1 MGELINIGGI
11 DSALCDKSL
20 LNLLNSIFFKVNIGI
35 DNLYNNLIQTKKY
48 QEIRSKIID
57 SQFNYLE
64 ELKNE
69 KRYSH
74 PPRSEFFIFDSSL
87 AENILE
93 LMSSYHIMLTHEG
106 MCNLINY
113 FFYDVYCSKK
123 SLPPH
128 YSFAKPTEDDAY
140 EDRKFYNPDYTPSEW
155 NWDKNIVFEGI
166 NENAFY
172 EVNAR
177 KFWENFAQELLQKLG
192 SIYIQL
198 ITHDYNDKHI
208 IESYNDNFFIVQTH
222 AFTFADEPWY
232 GLYDFSRIL
241 NSHNENAKD
250 SSGKFFTNYLY
261 SSNPLPDFYKS
272 ETDTWRPDC
281 ATNLYSPSQRMAYGV
296 FQKLKELDISTN
308 TILSGTVHKVQ
319 NPRWQLDN

>member
-20 LNLLNSIFFKVNIGI
+20 LNLLNSIFFKVNNGI

-57 SQFNYLE
+57 NQFNYLE

-106 MCNLINY
+106 MCNLMNY

-140 EDRKFYNPDYTPSEW
+140 EDRKFTIQTIPHQN
-155 NWDKNIVFEGI
+155 GI
-166 NENAFY
+166 GIKILFL
-172 EVNAR
+172 R
-177 KFWENFAQELLQKLG
+177 GLMKMHFTKLMQE
-192 SIYIQL
+192 
-198 ITHDYNDKHI
+198 
-208 IESYNDNFFIVQTH
+208 
-222 AFTFADEPWY
+222 
-232 GLYDFSRIL
+232 
-241 NSHNENAKD
+241 
-250 SSGKFFTNYLY
+250 SSGKILRKNYC
-261 SSNPLPDFYKS
+261 KS
-272 ETDTWRPDC
+272 
-281 ATNLYSPSQRMAYGV
+281 
-296 FQKLKELDISTN
+296 
-308 TILSGTVHKVQ
+308 
-319 NPRWQLDN
+319 